1 MYHKLDEEYYVEN
14 PFLNHLKN
22 LGWEIYRQNKENPA
36 DTKEIEF
43 TESFQPSYKNSK
55 KFRESFRE
63 VILENILKEQI
74 KKINPWIEED
84 QINEVI
90 HKLKTPSKNSLLEAN
105 QEIHELLLENPAV
118 SENRKTGDESPTVKI
133 IDFENPENNSFIAIS
148 QFKVN
153 IPGTEKHIIPDIV
166 LFVNGIPLVVV
177 ECKSP
182 TKSDPIN
189 EAIEQLKRYSNRRGA
204 KEGNEKLFW
213 YNLFTVATIKQKA
226 KYGTITSNSEHF
238 IEWKDPYPYSLS
250 DIPKKTTITSQDILI
265 QGMLSKNN
273 LIDILH
279 TFTIFKES
287 SEGDIIKVLPRY
299 QQSRA
304 TKKIIKRMKTG
315 KTPKERGGIVWHTQG
330 SGKSLTM
337 MYVVR
342 AMYHDPE
349 LKNFKILF
357 ITDRKNL
364 EQQLS
369 ETSKGVG
376 FTTKLATNTKTLKEL
391 LKTNTPDLVMAMIH
405 KFQERELKT
414 EFPILNTSN
423 NILIMIDEAHRS
435 QYKTLGANLEKA
447 LPYATRIAFTGTP
460 IEKTEKT
467 YGDYIDKYTIKQSVN
482 DGMTVKIIYEG
493 RIHNAELSDE
503 EEANKKFEDVFSML
517 NAKEKAQVMG
527 KIKLAYLKIKM

>member
-1 MYHKLDEEYYVEN
+1 
-14 PFLNHLKN
+14 
-22 LGWEIYRQNKENPA
+22 
-36 DTKEIEF
+36 
-43 TESFQPSYKNSK
+43 
-55 KFRESFRE
+55 
-63 VILENILKEQI
+63 
-74 KKINPWIEED
+74 
-84 QINEVI
+84 
-90 HKLKTPSKNSLLEAN
+90 
-105 QEIHELLLENPAV
+105 
-118 SENRKTGDESPTVKI
+118 
-133 IDFENPENNSFIAIS
+133 
-148 QFKVN
+148 
-153 IPGTEKHIIPDIV
+153 
-166 LFVNGIPLVVV
+166 
-177 ECKSP
+177 
-182 TKSDPIN
+182 
-189 EAIEQLKRYSNRRGA
+189 
-204 KEGNEKLFW
+204 
-213 YNLFTVATIKQKA
+213 
-226 KYGTITSNSEHF
+226 
-238 IEWKDPYPYSLS
+238 
-250 DIPKKTTITSQDILI
+250 
-265 QGMLSKNN
+265 
-273 LIDILH
+273 
-279 TFTIFKES
+279 
-287 SEGDIIKVLPRY
+287 
-299 QQSRA
+299 
-304 TKKIIKRMKTG
+304 MKTG

-467 YGDYIDKYTIKQSVN
+467 YGDYIDK
-482 DGMTVKIIYEG
+482 
-493 RIHNAELSDE
+493 IHH
-503 EEANKKFEDVFSML
+503 
-517 NAKEKAQVMG
+517 
-527 KIKLAYLKIKM
+527 